1 MYTIKMVWFLSSGYI
16 ELVLKLTDIAI
27 GLGGMLGTVCT
38 T

>member
-1 MYTIKMVWFLSSGYI
+1 MYAIKMVWFLSPLSI
-16 ELVLKLTDIAI
+16 ELDLKLTDIAI